1 MKKYLLSQL
10 VKKVLPLSLV
20 FVFVLAFVAMVS
32 AEKVEITYW
41 QYFYETKKDTID
53 VLIDL
58 FEKENPDIIVNQVT
72 FPYEDYNVKV
82 AASVPAGVGPN
93 VVNLYYGWLPLYINA
108 DYLQALPEDAFNP
121 EMIEKDF
128 FPLVSAA
135 KVDGKYYALP
145 TAVRSLALIWNKDL
159 FKKAG
164 LDPEIP
170 PQTLDELVEYAQKLT
185 IYDKAGNLVEEG
197 LTAELRGQLH
207 HWVREILIRQF
218 GGKPY
223 SDDNRKVTYND
234 QSGYDALT
242 FFTDL
247 TEKYKVGQTGFLTDD
262 VTAFKAGKAAMTI
275 DGSFRIGTLDKL
287 ENLDYGIAEVPSHNG
302 IKSNFASFWANGI
315 TSFTEGKQL
324 EASIKFL
331 KFLTSDS
338 TMELWLKNIGELPAK
353 PSVAFKEE
361 NINDPKYGP
370 FIKGLEYAHATYFV
384 DEMAQRQAW
393 IDAYDLVKL
402 EGKTVKEAVDAVAAT
417 EQKVLDKFY
426 SDK

>member
-1 MKKYLLSQL
+1 MKRYLLSQS
-10 VKKVLPLSLV
+10 VKKILLWSLV
-20 FVFVLAFVAMVS
+20 LVFLLAFVAMVS

-242 FFTDL
+242 FITDL
-247 TEKYKVGQTGFLTDD
+247 TEKYKVGQPGFLTDD

-287 ENLDYGIAEVPSHNG
+287 ENLNYGIAEVPSHNG

-402 EGKTVKEAVDAVAAT
+402 EGKTVKEAVDAVAAI
-417 EQKVLDKFY
+417 EQAVLDKFY

>member
-121 EMIEKDF
+121 QMIEKDF

-402 EGKTVKEAVDAVAAT
+402 EGKTIKEAVDAVAAT

>member
-1 MKKYLLSQL
+1 MKRYLLSQL
-10 VKKVLPLSLV
+10 VKKILLLSLV
-20 FVFVLAFVAMVS
+20 FVFVLAFVVMAS

-41 QYFYETKKDTID
+41 QYFYETKKETID

-58 FEKENPDIIVNQVT
+58 FEKENPDIIVKHIT
-72 FPYEDYNVKV
+72 FPYEDYNIKV

-108 DYLQALPEDAFNP
+108 GYLQALPEDAFNP

-170 PQTLDELVEYAQKLT
+170 PKTLDELVEYAQKLT
-185 IYDKAGNLVEEG
+185 TYDKAGNLVEEG

-247 TEKYKVGQTGFLTDD
+247 TEKYKVGQAGFLTDD

-287 ENLDYGIAEVPSHNG
+287 ENLDYGVAEVPSHNG

-331 KFLTSDS
+331 KFLTSDN

-384 DEMAQRQAW
+384 DEMSQRQVW

-402 EGKTVKEAVDAVAAT
+402 EGKTVKEAVDAVAAI

>member
-1 MKKYLLSQL
+1 MKRYLLSQL
-10 VKKVLPLSLV
+10 VKKILLLSLV
-20 FVFVLAFVAMVS
+20 FVFVLAFVAMAS

-41 QYFYETKKDTID
+41 QYFYETKKETID

-58 FEKENPDIIVNQVT
+58 FEKENPDIIVKHIT
-72 FPYEDYNVKV
+72 FPYEDYNIKV

-108 DYLQALPEDAFNP
+108 GYLQALPEDAFNP

-170 PQTLDELVEYAQKLT
+170 PKTLDELVEYAQKLT
-185 IYDKAGNLVEEG
+185 TYDKAGNLVEEG

-247 TEKYKVGQTGFLTDD
+247 TEKYKVGQAGFLTDD

-287 ENLDYGIAEVPSHNG
+287 ENLDYGVAEVPSHNG

-331 KFLTSDS
+331 KFLTSDN

>member
-1 MKKYLLSQL
+1 MKRYLLSQS
-10 VKKVLPLSLV
+10 VKKILLWSLV
-20 FVFVLAFVAMVS
+20 LVFLLAFVAMVS
-32 AEKVEITYW
+32 AEKVEIIYW

-58 FEKENPDIIVNQVT
+58 FEKENPDIMVNQVT

-242 FFTDL
+242 FITDL
-247 TEKYKVGQTGFLTDD
+247 TEKYKVGQPGFLTDD

-287 ENLDYGIAEVPSHNG
+287 ENLNYGIAEVPSHHG
-302 IKSNFASFWANGI
+302 
-315 TSFTEGKQL
+315 
-324 EASIKFL
+324 
-331 KFLTSDS
+331 
-338 TMELWLKNIGELPAK
+338 
-353 PSVAFKEE
+353 
-361 NINDPKYGP
+361 
-370 FIKGLEYAHATYFV
+370 
-384 DEMAQRQAW
+384 
-393 IDAYDLVKL
+393 
-402 EGKTVKEAVDAVAAT
+402 
-417 EQKVLDKFY
+417 
-426 SDK
+426 

>member
-1 MKKYLLSQL
+1 MKRYLLLQL
-10 VKKVLPLSLV
+10 VKKSLLLSLV
-20 FVFVLAFVAMVS
+20 FVFVLAFVTMAS

-41 QYFYETKKDTID
+41 QYFYETKKETID

-58 FEKENPDIIVNQVT
+58 FEKENPDIVVNQIT

-108 DYLQALPEDAFNP
+108 GYLQALPEDAFNP

-170 PQTLDELVEYAQKLT
+170 PKTLDELVEYAQKLT
-185 IYDKAGNLVEEG
+185 TYDKAGNLVEEG

-247 TEKYKVGQTGFLTDD
+247 TEKYKVGQAGFLTDD

-287 ENLDYGIAEVPSHNG
+287 ENLNYGIAELPSHNG

-331 KFLTSDS
+331 KFLTSDK

>member
-1 MKKYLLSQL
+1 MKRYLLSQL
-10 VKKVLPLSLV
+10 VKKILLLSLV
-20 FVFVLAFVAMVS
+20 LVFVLAFVAMAS

-207 HWVREILIRQF
+207 HWAREILIRQF

-247 TEKYKVGQTGFLTDD
+247 TEKYKVGQAGFLTDD

-287 ENLDYGIAEVPSHNG
+287 ENLDYGIAELPSHNG

-402 EGKTVKEAVDAVAAT
+402 EGKTIKEAVDTVAAT
-417 EQKVLDKFY
+417 EQQVLDKFY

>member
-1 MKKYLLSQL
+1 MKRYLLSQL
-10 VKKVLPLSLV
+10 VKKVLLLSLV

-58 FEKENPDIIVNQVT
+58 FEKENPDIMVNQVT

-242 FFTDL
+242 FITDL
-247 TEKYKVGQTGFLTDD
+247 TEKYKVGQPGFLTDD

-287 ENLDYGIAEVPSHNG
+287 ENLNYGIAEVPSHNG

-402 EGKTVKEAVDAVAAT
+402 EGKTVKEAVDAVAAI
-417 EQKVLDKFY
+417 EQAVLDKFY

>member
-1 MKKYLLSQL
+1 MKRYLLSQS
-10 VKKVLPLSLV
+10 VKKILLLSLV

-247 TEKYKVGQTGFLTDD
+247 TEKYKVGQAGFLTDD

-287 ENLDYGIAEVPSHNG
+287 ENLHYGIAEVPSHNG

>member
-1 MKKYLLSQL
+1 MKRYLLSQS
-10 VKKVLPLSLV
+10 VKKILLWSLV

-247 TEKYKVGQTGFLTDD
+247 TEKYKVGQAGFLTDD

-287 ENLDYGIAEVPSHNG
+287 ENLSYGITELPSHNG

-402 EGKTVKEAVDAVAAT
+402 EGKTVKEAVDAVAAI
-417 EQKVLDKFY
+417 EQAVLDKFY

>member
-1 MKKYLLSQL
+1 MKRYLLSQS
-10 VKKVLPLSLV
+10 VKKILLWSLV
-20 FVFVLAFVAMVS
+20 LVFLLAFVAMVS

-108 DYLQALPEDAFNP
+108 GYLQALPEDAFNP

-185 IYDKAGNLVEEG
+185 VYDKAGNLVEEG

-242 FFTDL
+242 FITDL
-247 TEKYKVGQTGFLTDD
+247 TEKYKVGQPGFLTDD

-287 ENLDYGIAEVPSHNG
+287 ENLNYGIAEVPSHHG

-361 NINDPKYGP
+361 NINHPKYGP

-384 DEMAQRQAW
+384 DEMSQRQAW

-402 EGKTVKEAVDAVAAT
+402 EGKTVKEAVDAVAAI
-417 EQKVLDKFY
+417 EQMVLDKFY

>member
-1 MKKYLLSQL
+1 MKRYLLSQL
-10 VKKVLPLSLV
+10 VKKILLLSLV
-20 FVFVLAFVAMVS
+20 FVFVLAFVAMAS

-41 QYFYETKKDTID
+41 QYFYETKKETID

-58 FEKENPDIIVNQVT
+58 FEKENLDIIVKHIT
-72 FPYEDYNVKV
+72 FPYEDYNIKV

-108 DYLQALPEDAFNP
+108 GYLQALPEDAFNP

-170 PQTLDELVEYAQKLT
+170 PKTLDELVEYAQKLT
-185 IYDKAGNLVEEG
+185 TYDKAGNLVEEG

-247 TEKYKVGQTGFLTDD
+247 TEKYKVGQAGFLTDD

-287 ENLDYGIAEVPSHNG
+287 ENLDYGVAEVPSHNG

-331 KFLTSDS
+331 KFLTSDN
-338 TMELWLKNIGELPAK
+338 TMGLWLKNIGELPAK

-384 DEMAQRQAW
+384 DEMSQRQVW

-402 EGKTVKEAVDAVAAT
+402 EGKTVKEAVDAVAAI

>member
-1 MKKYLLSQL
+1 MNRYLLSQS
-10 VKKVLPLSLV
+10 VKKILLWSLV

-247 TEKYKVGQTGFLTDD
+247 TEKYKVGQPGFLTDD

-287 ENLDYGIAEVPSHNG
+287 ENLSYGITELPSHNG

-402 EGKTVKEAVDAVAAT
+402 EGKTVKEAVDTVAAT

>member
-1 MKKYLLSQL
+1 MKRYLLSQL
-10 VKKVLPLSLV
+10 VKKILLLSLV

-41 QYFYETKKDTID
+41 QYFYETKKETID

-58 FEKENPDIIVNQVT
+58 FEKENPDIIVNQIT

-108 DYLQALPEDAFNP
+108 GYLQALPEDAFNP

-170 PQTLDELVEYAQKLT
+170 PKTLDELVEYAQKLT

-247 TEKYKVGQTGFLTDD
+247 TEKYKVGQAGFLTDD

-287 ENLDYGIAEVPSHNG
+287 ENLDYGVAEVPSHNG

-331 KFLTSDS
+331 IFLTSDN

>member
-1 MKKYLLSQL
+1 MKRYLLSQL
-10 VKKVLPLSLV
+10 VKKILLWSLV
-20 FVFVLAFVAMVS
+20 LVFVLAFVAMAS

-41 QYFYETKKDTID
+41 QYFYETKKETID

-58 FEKENPDIIVNQVT
+58 FQKENPDIIVNQIT

-108 DYLQALPEDAFNP
+108 GYLQALPEDAFNP

-170 PQTLDELVEYAQKLT
+170 PKTLDELVEYAQKLT

-247 TEKYKVGQTGFLTDD
+247 TEKYKVGQPGFLTDD

-287 ENLDYGIAEVPSHNG
+287 ENLHYGIAEVPSHNG

-315 TSFTEGKQL
+315 TSFTEGEQL

-331 KFLTSDS
+331 KFLTSDN

-384 DEMAQRQAW
+384 DEMSQRQAW
-393 IDAYDLVKL
+393 IDAYDLVIL
-402 EGKTVKEAVDAVAAT
+402 EGKTVKEAVDKVAT
-417 EQKVLDKFY
+417 IEQMVLDKFY

>member
-1 MKKYLLSQL
+1 MKRYLLSQL
-10 VKKVLPLSLV
+10 VKKILLWSLV
-20 FVFVLAFVAMVS
+20 FVFVLAFVAMAS

-41 QYFYETKKDTID
+41 QYFYETKKETID

-58 FEKENPDIIVNQVT
+58 FQKENPDIIVKQIT

-108 DYLQALPEDAFNP
+108 GYLQALPEDAFNP

-170 PQTLDELVEYAQKLT
+170 PKTLDELVEYAQKLT

-247 TEKYKVGQTGFLTDD
+247 TEKYKVGQAGFLTDD

-287 ENLDYGIAEVPSHNG
+287 ENLSYGIAEVPSHNG

-331 KFLTSDS
+331 KFLTSDK

-426 SDK
+426 ANK

>member
-1 MKKYLLSQL
+1 MKRYLLLQL
-10 VKKVLPLSLV
+10 VKKSLLLSLV
-20 FVFVLAFVAMVS
+20 FVFVLAFVTMAS

-41 QYFYETKKDTID
+41 QYFYETKKETID

-58 FEKENPDIIVNQVT
+58 FEKENPDIVVNQIT

-108 DYLQALPEDAFNP
+108 GYLQALPEDAFNP

-170 PQTLDELVEYAQKLT
+170 PKTLDELVEYAQKLT

-247 TEKYKVGQTGFLTDD
+247 TEKYKVGQAGFLTDD

-287 ENLDYGIAEVPSHNG
+287 ENLNYGIAELPSHNG

-331 KFLTSDS
+331 KFLTSDK

>member
-1 MKKYLLSQL
+1 MKRYLLLQL
-10 VKKVLPLSLV
+10 VKKILLLSLV
-20 FVFVLAFVAMVS
+20 LVFVLAFVAMVS

-41 QYFYETKKDTID
+41 QYFYETKKETID

-58 FEKENPDIIVNQVT
+58 FEKENPDIIVKHIT
-72 FPYEDYNVKV
+72 FPYEDYNIKV

-145 TAVRSLALIWNKDL
+145 TAVRSLALIWNNDL

-170 PQTLDELVEYAQKLT
+170 PKTLDELVEYAQKLT
-185 IYDKAGNLVEEG
+185 TYDKAGNLVEEG

-247 TEKYKVGQTGFLTDD
+247 TEKYKVGQAGFLTDD

-287 ENLDYGIAEVPSHNG
+287 ENLDYGVAEVPSHNG

-331 KFLTSDS
+331 KFLTSDN

-384 DEMAQRQAW
+384 DEMSQRQVW

-402 EGKTVKEAVDAVAAT
+402 EGKTVKEAVDEVAAI

>member
-1 MKKYLLSQL
+1 MKRYLLSQS
-10 VKKVLPLSLV
+10 VKKILLLSLV

-93 VVNLYYGWLPLYINA
+93 VVNLYCGWLPLYINA
-108 DYLQALPEDAFNP
+108 GYLQALPEDAFNP

-128 FPLVSAA
+128 FSLVSAA

-247 TEKYKVGQTGFLTDD
+247 TEKYKVGQPGFLTDD

-287 ENLDYGIAEVPSHNG
+287 ENLHYGIAELPSHNG

>member
-1 MKKYLLSQL
+1 MKRFLSL
-10 VKKVLPLSLV
+10 PLIKKILPLSLV
-20 FVFVLAFVAMVS
+20 FVFVLAFVAMAS

-41 QYFYETKKDTID
+41 QYFYQTRKETMDE
-53 VLIDL
+53 VIDL
-58 FEKENPDIIVNQVT
+58 FEKENPDIIVKHVT
-72 FPYEDYNVKV
+72 FPYEQYNTKV

-93 VVNLYYGWLPLYINA
+93 VINLYYGWLPLYIDA
-108 DYLQALPEDAFNP
+108 GYLQPLPEDFFNP

-159 FKKAG
+159 FKEAG
-164 LDPEIP
+164 LDPEMP
-170 PQTLDELVEYAQKLT
+170 PKTLDELVEYAQKLT
-185 IYDKAGNLVEEG
+185 KYDKAGNMVQSG
-197 LTAELRGQLH
+197 LTVEIRGQLH
-207 HWVREILIRQF
+207 HWIREILVRQF

-234 QSGYDALT
+234 QSGYDAFT
-242 FFTDL
+242 FFMDL
-247 TEKYKVGQTGFLTDD
+247 TEKYKVGQPGFLTDD
-262 VTAFKAGKAAMTI
+262 VTAFKAEKAAMTI

-287 ENLDYGIAEVPSHNG
+287 EKLNWGVTEVPSHNG

-315 TSFTEGKQL
+315 TCFTEGKQL

-331 KFLTSDS
+331 IFLTSDKV
-338 TMELWLKNIGELPAK
+338 MELWLKNVGELPAK
-353 PSVAFKEE
+353 PFVAFKEE
-361 NINDPKYGP
+361 NVNHPKYGP

-384 DEMAQRQAW
+384 DEMSQRQVW
-393 IDAYDLVKL
+393 IDAYDLVRLK
-402 EGKTVKEAVDAVAAT
+402 GKTVKEAVDAAAET
-417 EQKVLDKFY
+417 EQKLLDKFY

>member
-1 MKKYLLSQL
+1 MKRYLLSQS
-10 VKKVLPLSLV
+10 VKKILLWSLV

-247 TEKYKVGQTGFLTDD
+247 TEKYKVGQAGFLTDD

-287 ENLDYGIAEVPSHNG
+287 ENLDYGIAELPSHNG

>member
-1 MKKYLLSQL
+1 MKRYLLSQL
-10 VKKVLPLSLV
+10 VKKILLLSLV

-41 QYFYETKKDTID
+41 QYFYETKKETID
-53 VLIDL
+53 VIIDL
-58 FEKENPDIIVNQVT
+58 FEKENPDIIVNQIT

-108 DYLQALPEDAFNP
+108 GYLQALPEDAFNP

-170 PQTLDELVEYAQKLT
+170 PKTLDELVEYAQKLT
-185 IYDKAGNLVEEG
+185 TYDKAGNLVEEG

-247 TEKYKVGQTGFLTDD
+247 TEKYKVGQAGFLTDD

-287 ENLDYGIAEVPSHNG
+287 ENLDYGVAEVPSHNG

-331 KFLTSDS
+331 KFLTSDN

>member
-1 MKKYLLSQL
+1 MKRYLLSQL
-10 VKKVLPLSLV
+10 VKKILLLSLV
-20 FVFVLAFVAMVS
+20 FVFVLAFVAMAS

-41 QYFYETKKDTID
+41 QYFYETKKETID

-58 FEKENPDIIVNQVT
+58 FEKENPDIIVKHIT
-72 FPYEDYNVKV
+72 FPYEDYNIKV

-108 DYLQALPEDAFNP
+108 GYLQALPEDAFNP

-170 PQTLDELVEYAQKLT
+170 PKTLDELVEYAQKLT
-185 IYDKAGNLVEEG
+185 TYDKAGNLVEEG

-247 TEKYKVGQTGFLTDD
+247 TEKYKVGQAGFLTDD

-287 ENLDYGIAEVPSHNG
+287 ENLDYGVAEVPSHNG

-331 KFLTSDS
+331 KFLTSDN

-384 DEMAQRQAW
+384 DEMSQRQVW

-402 EGKTVKEAVDAVAAT
+402 EGKTVKEAVDAVAAI

>member
-1 MKKYLLSQL
+1 MKRYLLSQL
-10 VKKVLPLSLV
+10 VKKILPLSLV
-20 FVFVLAFVAMVS
+20 FVFVLAFVVMVS

-402 EGKTVKEAVDAVAAT
+402 EGKTIKEAVDAVAAT

>member
-1 MKKYLLSQL
+1 MRRFLLSPL
-10 VKKVLPLSLV
+10 LKKIIPLSLV
-20 FVFVLAFVAMVS
+20 FVFVLAFVAIAS

-41 QYFYETKKDTID
+41 QYFYQTKKETID

-58 FEKENPDIIVNQVT
+58 FEKENPDIIVNHIT
-72 FPYEDYNVKV
+72 FPYENYNTKV

-93 VVNLYYGWLPLYINA
+93 VINLYYGWLPTYINA
-108 DYLQALPEDAFNP
+108 DYLQALPEDVFNP

-135 KVDGKYYALP
+135 KIDGKYYALP
-145 TAVRSLALIWNKDL
+145 IAVRSLALIWNKDL
-159 FKKAG
+159 FKEAG

-170 PQTLDELVEYAQKLT
+170 PATLDEFVEYAKKLT
-185 IYDKAGNLVEEG
+185 KYDKAGNIIQEG
-197 LTAELRGQLH
+197 LTAEVSGQLH
-207 HWVREILIRQF
+207 HWIREVLIRQF
-218 GGKPY
+218 GGTPY
-223 SDDNRKVTYND
+223 SVNNRKVTYND
-234 QSGYDALT
+234 QSGYNALQ

-247 TEKYKVGQTGFLTDD
+247 TEKYKLGKTGFLTDD

-287 ENLDYGIAEVPSHNG
+287 KNLSYGAAELPSHNG
-302 IKSNFASFWANGI
+302 IQSNFASFWANGI
-315 TSFTEGKQL
+315 TNFTEGKQL

-331 KFLTSDS
+331 KFLTSDMA
-338 TMELWLKNIGELPAK
+338 MELWLKNIGELPAK

-361 NINDPKYGP
+361 NKNNPKYGP

-384 DEMAQRQAW
+384 DEMPQRQVW
-393 IDAYDLVKL
+393 IDAYDMMRL
-402 EGKTVKEAVDAVAAT
+402 EGKSAKEAVDTAAKT
-417 EQKVLDKFY
+417 EQNVLDKYY